1 MRRRDLLASGFALPF
16 VPLPGALRAAVPPP
30 GEMIRTHA
38 LSLLDAPSLPPDF
51 SHFPWVNP
59 DAPKGGEIA
68 LTAIGS
74 FDSFNPFIL
83 RGTAAVGIALTLDPL
98 IASNLDEPSTE
109 YGHLAHT
116 IEIAGDRRSVAFEL
130 REDARWHD
138 GRPVTAEDVVWT
150 FETLRTQ
157 GRPFYRAYWADVT
170 EAVAEGPRRVVF
182 RFRSDE
188 NRELAQ
194 ILGQISVL
202 PKHWW
207 EGRDFTRPI
216 TEPPLGSGP
225 YRIARFE
232 QNRTVVYE
240 RVPDY
245 WARNLGTRR
254 GLYNFDR
261 YRYEYFRDTSVAF
274 EAFRAGQIDW
284 RTENIA
290 RDWATGYD
298 FPARRRGL
306 VRLESIPHQ
315 LPTGMQAFVVNLRRP
330 LFQDQRVR
338 RALIEMF
345 DFEWM
350 NANLF
355 FGTYTRT
362 ASFYSNSEFA
372 ATGLPEGEE
381 LAILERVR
389 GRIPPAVFTTPHA
402 LPMTDG
408 SGNNREGARRALDLL
423 REAGWTVRNRRL
435 VNAQNQPFTFEIL
448 LSGPSFERVALPY
461 VQWLQ
466 RIGIE
471 ARVRT
476 VDPAQYQVRTDAFDY
491 DMTVDVIPQSLS
503 PGNEQRDF
511 FTCEKARQ
519 NGSQNVAGFCDPVLD
534 ELVELVIAA
543 PNRAA
548 LIARTRALDRVLL
561 HNDFVVPQW
570 HIRSFQIAW
579 WDKFGRPPRPP
590 RFGLG
595 LEAWWV
601 DAERERALAEARRA
615 G

>member
-1 MRRRDLLASGFALPF
+1 
-16 VPLPGALRAAVPPP
+16 
-30 GEMIRTHA
+30 
-38 LSLLDAPSLPPDF
+38 
-51 SHFPWVNP
+51 
-59 DAPKGGEIA
+59 
-68 LTAIGS
+68 
-74 FDSFNPFIL
+74 
-83 RGTAAVGIALTLDPL
+83 
-98 IASNLDEPSTE
+98 
-109 YGHLAHT
+109 
-116 IEIAGDRRSVAFEL
+116 
-130 REDARWHD
+130 
-138 GRPVTAEDVVWT
+138 
-150 FETLRTQ
+150 
-157 GRPFYRAYWADVT
+157 
-170 EAVAEGPRRVVF
+170 
-182 RFRSDE
+182 
-188 NRELAQ
+188 
-194 ILGQISVL
+194 
-202 PKHWW
+202 
-207 EGRDFTRPI
+207 
-216 TEPPLGSGP
+216 
-225 YRIARFE
+225 
-232 QNRTVVYE
+232 VVYE

-362 ASFYSNSEFA
+362 GSYYSNSEFA

-381 LAILERVR
+381 LAILERFR
-389 GRIPPAVFTTPHA
+389 GRIPASVFTTPYS
-402 LPMTDG
+402 LPVTDG
-408 SGNNREGARRALDLL
+408 SGSNREGARRALELL

-448 LSGPSFERVALPY
+448 LAGASFERVALPY

-466 RIGIE
+466 RVGIE

-476 VDPAQYQVRTDAFDY
+476 VDPAQYQVRMDNFDY
-491 DMTVDVIPQSLS
+491 DMTVDTIPQSLS

-519 NGSQNVAGFCDPVLD
+519 NGSQNIAGFCDPVLD
-534 ELVELVIAA
+534 ELVELVISA
-543 PNRAA
+543 PNRAS
-548 LIARTRALDRVLL
+548 LVARTRALDRVLL
-561 HNDFVVPQW
+561 HNDFVIPQW

-601 DAERERALAEARRA
+601 DPERERALADARRA

>member
-1 MRRRDLLASGFALPF
+1 MRRRDLLASGLALPL
-16 VPLPGALRAAVPPP
+16 VTLPGAPRAAVPPP
-30 GEMIRTHA
+30 GDPIRTHA
-38 LSLLDAPSLPPDF
+38 LSLLDAPSLPPGF

-83 RGTAAVGIALTLDPL
+83 RGTSAVGVGLIYDPL

-130 REDARWHD
+130 REEARWHD

-150 FETLRTQ
+150 FDTLRSQ

-182 RFRSDE
+182 RFRTNE

-194 ILGQISVL
+194 ILGQMNIL

-207 EGRDFTRPI
+207 EGRDFSRPI

-240 RVPDY
+240 RVADY
-245 WARNLGTRR
+245 WARDLGTRR

-290 RDWATGYD
+290 RDWAMGYD

-362 ASFYSNSEFA
+362 ESYYSNSEFA

-381 LAILERVR
+381 LAILERFR
-389 GRIPPAVFTTPHA
+389 GRVPETVFTTPYR
-402 LPMTDG
+402 LPRTDG
-408 SGNNREGARRALDLL
+408 SGSNRDGARRALELL
-423 REAGWTVRNRRL
+423 RQAGWTVRNRRL
-435 VNAQNQPFTFEIL
+435 VNAQGQPFEFEIL
-448 LSGPSFERVALPY
+448 LNGASFERVALPY

-466 RIGIE
+466 RVGIE

-476 VDPAQYQVRTDAFDY
+476 VDPAQYQVRIDAFDF

-519 NGSQNVAGFCDPVLD
+519 NGSQNIAGFCDPVID
-534 ELVELVIAA
+534 ELVELVINA

-548 LIARTRALDRVLL
+548 LVARTRALDRVLL
-561 HNDFVVPQW
+561 HNDFVIPQW

-595 LEAWWV
+595 LEGWWV
-601 DAERERALAEARRA
+601 DPERERALAEARRA